1 MSQALGKTK
10 QQKKVIIVGAGWA
23 GLAAAVELSDKNYQ
37 VQIIESARQVGGR
50 ARSVPNEPHTLD
62 NGQHILLGAYLHT
75 LTLCRKLQL
84 KDSQLFLRSRLKLR
98 MLSQKPV
105 GFSLSAPFLPA
116 PLHLLFAL
124 LFAHGLSF
132 KDKCST
138 IWRTKKLLAIK
149 LNESNDITVKQLLNK
164 LVMPKSA
171 IEKFLEPLCIA
182 ALNTPIET
190 ASARIFINSFR
201 LAFTGKRRYSDLLI
215 PLKPLSE
222 MLPEPAIAYIKN
234 RGAEVLLGTKVN
246 GIVIKYD
253 VASGVQIDDAAGVLK
268 ADHVIIATG
277 HHQASRLL
285 EPHHELEPVAKNLER
300 MTDEPICT
308 VYLRYDISLNIDQPI
323 QGLLDSTGQWLFDRT
338 ICGQEGQ
345 ISVVI
350 SAGGPHM
357 KLDNDTLIQTV
368 IDEIVHFYPWLNQPI
383 ERKVIREK
391 RATFHCSPENNL
403 LRPGNGMATEK
414 LWLAG
419 DYTATN
425 LPGTLEG
432 AVLSGRQCALKIIQY
447 DKIQRPR
454 YKRLNE
460 ARQ

>member
-1 MSQALGKTK
+1 MSPAEEKTK
-10 QQKKVIIVGAGWA
+10 PQKKVIIIGAGWA

-50 ARSVPNEPHTLD
+50 ARSVANEPHTLD

-75 LTLCRKLQL
+75 LALCRKLGL

-98 MLSQKPV
+98 MLSQKSL

-124 LFAHGLSF
+124 LFAHGLSLT
-132 KDKCST
+132 DKCST
-138 IWRTKKLLAIK
+138 IWRTKKLLATK
-149 LNESNDITVKQLLNK
+149 LNESNDLTVKQLLTK
-164 LVMPKSA
+164 LAMPKSA
-171 IEKFLEPLCIA
+171 IKNFLEPLCIA

-222 MLPEPAIAYIKN
+222 MLPEPAITYIKK
-234 RGAEVLLGTKVN
+234 RGADVLLGTKVN

-253 VASGVQIDDAAGVLK
+253 VASGVQIDGADVIK

-308 VYLRYDISLNIDQPI
+308 VYLRYDSSLNIDRPI

-338 ICGQEGQ
+338 ICDQEGL

-368 IDEIVHFYPWLNQPI
+368 IDEIAHFYPDLNEPI

-391 RATFHCSPENNL
+391 RATFHCSPANNL

-419 DYTATN
+419 DYTATD

-447 DKIQRPR
+447 DKIQQPR
-454 YKRLNE
+454 YKRHTE
-460 ARQ
+460 ARR